1 LAESLLELKKKIAS
15 IQKTGQITEAMR
27 MVSGVK
33 LNRTEKLDQEY
44 TIYND
49 KVRATVS
56 HLMSSQIVKQLG
68 KETKEYNEFGGSASI
83 DYSNFFDL
91 GTLASLV
98 QPRKKIKS
106 TGYLVI
112 SGDRGLVGSYNSQ
125 VIKNMMSIFK
135 DADAQDK
142 DVKILAV
149 GSVAAQFFKK
159 QNLNVVYEYS
169 GVSDVPTYNE
179 VRDIIQTAVKMY
191 LNGVYDEL
199 FVCYTHHVNTLT
211 SAFRVESML
220 PISDIDINHK
230 DTMPKD
236 YIIEPDVDSVLKTVL
251 PQFAKSMIFGA
262 ILDAKTA
269 EHASSMTAM
278 QSASKNADD
287 VVSGL
292 KTKLNRA
299 RQAQITTVSRHAQNQ
314 GGFGCRLM
322 DTHA

>member
-1 LAESLLELKKKIAS
+1 MAESLLELKKKIAS

-56 HLMSSQIVKQLG
+56 HLMSSQIVNQLG
-68 KETKEYNEFGGSASI
+68 KETNEYSEFSGQSNI
-83 DYSNFFDL
+83 DYSSFFDL

-98 QPRKKIKS
+98 QPRKEIKS

-135 DADAQDK
+135 DADAQNK

-179 VRDIIQTAVKMY
+179 VRDIVQTAVKMY

-236 YIIEPDVDSVLKTVL
+236 YIIEQDIDSVLKTVL

-278 QSASKNADD
+278 QSASQNADD

-299 RQAQITTVSRHAQNQ
+299 RQAQITTEITEII
-314 GGFGCRLM
+314 GGANALE
-322 DTHA
+322 

>member
-1 LAESLLELKKKIAS
+1 MAESLLELKKKIAS

-269 EHASSMTAM
+269 EDASSMTAM

-299 RQAQITTVSRHAQNQ
+299 RQAQITTEITEII
-314 GGFGCRLM
+314 GGANALE
-322 DTHA
+322 

>member
-1 LAESLLELKKKIAS
+1 MAESLLELKKKIAS

-56 HLMSSQIVKQLG
+56 HLMSSQIVNQLG
-68 KETKEYNEFGGSASI
+68 KETNEYSEFGGQSNI
-83 DYSNFFDL
+83 DYSSFFDL

-98 QPRKKIKS
+98 QPRKEIKS

-125 VIKNMMSIFK
+125 VIKDMMSIFK
-135 DADAQDK
+135 DADAQNK

-179 VRDIIQTAVKMY
+179 VRDIVQTAVKMY

-230 DTMPKD
+230 ETMPKD
-236 YIIEPDVDSVLKTVL
+236 YIIEPDIDSVLKTVL

-278 QSASKNADD
+278 QSASQNADD

-299 RQAQITTVSRHAQNQ
+299 RQAQITTEITEII
-314 GGFGCRLM
+314 GGANALE
-322 DTHA
+322 

>member
-1 LAESLLELKKKIAS
+1 MAESLLELKKKIAS

-179 VRDIIQTAVKMY
+179 VRDIIQTAVEMY

-299 RQAQITTVSRHAQNQ
+299 RQAQITTEITEII
-314 GGFGCRLM
+314 GGANALE
-322 DTHA
+322 

>member
-1 LAESLLELKKKIAS
+1 MAESLLELKKKIAS

-135 DADAQDK
+135 NADAQDK

-299 RQAQITTVSRHAQNQ
+299 RQAQITTEITEII
-314 GGFGCRLM
+314 GGANALE
-322 DTHA
+322 

>member
-1 LAESLLELKKKIAS
+1 MAESLLELKKIAS

-56 HLMSSQIVKQLG
+56 HLMSSQIVNQLG
-68 KETKEYNEFGGSASI
+68 KETNEYSEFSGQSNI
-83 DYSNFFDL
+83 DYSSFFDL

-98 QPRKKIKS
+98 QPRKEIKS

-135 DADAQDK
+135 DADAQNK

-179 VRDIIQTAVKMY
+179 VRDIVQTAVKMY

-230 DTMPKD
+230 ETMPKD
-236 YIIEPDVDSVLKTVL
+236 YIIEPDIDSVLKTVL

-278 QSASKNADD
+278 QSASQNADD

-299 RQAQITTVSRHAQNQ
+299 RQAQITTEITEII
-314 GGFGCRLM
+314 GGANALE
-322 DTHA
+322 

>member
-1 LAESLLELKKKIAS
+1 MAESLLELKKKIAS

-33 LNRTEKLDQEY
+33 LNKTEKLDQEY

-56 HLMSSQIVKQLG
+56 HLMSSQIVNQLG
-68 KETKEYNEFGGSASI
+68 KETNEYSEFSGQSNI
-83 DYSNFFDL
+83 DYSSFFDL

-98 QPRKKIKS
+98 QPRKEIKS

-135 DADAQDK
+135 DADAQNK

-179 VRDIIQTAVKMY
+179 VRDIVQTAVKMY

-230 DTMPKD
+230 ETMPKD
-236 YIIEPDVDSVLKTVL
+236 YIIEPDIDSVLKTVL

-278 QSASKNADD
+278 QSASQNADD
-287 VVSGL
+287 VVSVL

-299 RQAQITTVSRHAQNQ
+299 RQAQITTEITEII
-314 GGFGCRLM
+314 GGANALE
-322 DTHA
+322 

>member
-1 LAESLLELKKKIAS
+1 MAESLLELKKKIAS

-56 HLMSSQIVKQLG
+56 HLMSSQIVNQLG
-68 KETKEYNEFGGSASI
+68 KETNEYSEFGGQTSI

-98 QPRKKIKS
+98 QPRKEIKS

-135 DADAQDK
+135 DADAQSK

-179 VRDIIQTAVKMY
+179 VRDIVQTAVKMY

-230 DTMPKD
+230 ETMPKD
-236 YIIEPDVDSVLKTVL
+236 YIIEPDIDSVLKTVL

-278 QSASKNADD
+278 QSASQNADD

-299 RQAQITTVSRHAQNQ
+299 RQAQITTEITEII
-314 GGFGCRLM
+314 GGANALE
-322 DTHA
+322 

>member
-1 LAESLLELKKKIAS
+1 MAESLLELKKKIAS

-56 HLMSSQIVKQLG
+56 HLMSSQIVNQLG
-68 KETKEYNEFGGSASI
+68 KETNEYSEFSGQSNI
-83 DYSNFFDL
+83 DYSSFFDL

-98 QPRKKIKS
+98 QPRKEIKS

-135 DADAQDK
+135 DADAQNK

-149 GSVAAQFFKK
+149 VSVAAQFFKK

-179 VRDIIQTAVKMY
+179 VRDIVQTAVKMY

-230 DTMPKD
+230 ETMPKD
-236 YIIEPDVDSVLKTVL
+236 YIIEPDIDSVLKTVL

-278 QSASKNADD
+278 QSASQNADD

-299 RQAQITTVSRHAQNQ
+299 RQAQITTEITEII
-314 GGFGCRLM
+314 GGANALE
-322 DTHA
+322 

>member
-1 LAESLLELKKKIAS
+1 MAESLLELKKKIAS

-56 HLMSSQIVKQLG
+56 HLMSSQIVNQLG
-68 KETKEYNEFGGSASI
+68 KETNEYSEFGGQSNI
-83 DYSNFFDL
+83 DYSSFFDL

-98 QPRKKIKS
+98 QPRKEIKS

-135 DADAQDK
+135 DADAQNR

-179 VRDIIQTAVKMY
+179 VRDIVQTAVKMY

-230 DTMPKD
+230 ETMPKD
-236 YIIEPDVDSVLKTVL
+236 YIIEPDIDSVLKTVL

-278 QSASKNADD
+278 QSASQNADD

-299 RQAQITTVSRHAQNQ
+299 RQAQITTEITEII
-314 GGFGCRLM
+314 GGANALE
-322 DTHA
+322 

>member
-1 LAESLLELKKKIAS
+1 MAESLLELKKKIAS

-91 GTLASLV
+91 GTLGSLV

-135 DADAQDK
+135 DADAQNK

-179 VRDIIQTAVKMY
+179 VRDIIQTAVKLY

-236 YIIEPDVDSVLKTVL
+236 YIIEPDIDSVLKTVL

-299 RQAQITTVSRHAQNQ
+299 RQAQITTEITEII
-314 GGFGCRLM
+314 GGANALE
-322 DTHA
+322 

>member
-1 LAESLLELKKKIAS
+1 MAESLLELKKKIAS

-56 HLMSSQIVKQLG
+56 HLMSSQIVNQLG
-68 KETKEYNEFGGSASI
+68 KETNEYSEFGGQSNI
-83 DYSNFFDL
+83 DYSSFFDL

-98 QPRKKIKS
+98 QPRKEIKS

-135 DADAQDK
+135 DADAQNK

-179 VRDIIQTAVKMY
+179 VRDIVQTAVKMY

-230 DTMPKD
+230 ERMPKD
-236 YIIEPDVDSVLKTVL
+236 YIIEPDIDSVLKTVL

-278 QSASKNADD
+278 QSASQNADD

-299 RQAQITTVSRHAQNQ
+299 RQAQITTEITEII
-314 GGFGCRLM
+314 GGANALE
-322 DTHA
+322 

>member
-1 LAESLLELKKKIAS
+1 MAESFLELKKKIAS

-299 RQAQITTVSRHAQNQ
+299 RQAQITTEITEII
-314 GGFGCRLM
+314 GGANALE
-322 DTHA
+322 

>member
-1 LAESLLELKKKIAS
+1 MAESLLELKKKIAS

-44 TIYND
+44 TTYND

-299 RQAQITTVSRHAQNQ
+299 RQAQITTEITEII
-314 GGFGCRLM
+314 GGANALE
-322 DTHA
+322 

>member
-1 LAESLLELKKKIAS
+1 MAESLLELKKKIAS

-56 HLMSSQIVKQLG
+56 HLMSSQIVNQLG
-68 KETKEYNEFGGSASI
+68 KETNEYSEFSGQSNI
-83 DYSNFFDL
+83 DYSSFFDL

-98 QPRKKIKS
+98 QPRKEIKS
-106 TGYLVI
+106 TGYLVM

-135 DADAQDK
+135 DADAQNK

-179 VRDIIQTAVKMY
+179 VRDIVQTAVKMY

-236 YIIEPDVDSVLKTVL
+236 YIIEPDIDSVLKTVL

-278 QSASKNADD
+278 QSASQNADD

-299 RQAQITTVSRHAQNQ
+299 RQAQITTEITEII
-314 GGFGCRLM
+314 GGANALE
-322 DTHA
+322 

>member
-1 LAESLLELKKKIAS
+1 MAESLLELKKKIAS

-33 LNRTEKLDQEY
+33 LNQTEKLDQGY

-49 KVRATVS
+49 KIRTTVS
-56 HLMSSQIVKQLG
+56 HLMSSQILSKLSSS
-68 KETKEYNEFGGSASI
+68 EMDSESLSSL
-83 DYSNFFDL
+83 DYSDIFNL
-91 GTLASLV
+91 GTITSLI
-98 QPRKKIKS
+98 QPRKQVKS

-125 VIKNMMSIFK
+125 VIKNMMNIFK
-135 DADAQDK
+135 DSKAEAENK
-142 DVKILAV
+142 DIKILAV
-149 GSVAAQFFKK
+149 GSVAAEFFKK
-159 QNLNVVYEYS
+159 RNLNVVYEYS
-169 GVSDVPTYNE
+169 GIEDVPTYDQVKDVIE
-179 VRDIIQTAVKMY
+179 TVVKMY

-199 FVCYTHHVNTLT
+199 YVCYTHHVNTLT
-211 SAFRVESML
+211 SAFRVEKML
-220 PISDIDINHK
+220 PISDIDINHE
-230 DTMPKD
+230 DVMPKD
-236 YIIEPDVDSVLKTVL
+236 YLIEPNIDSVLKAIL

-299 RQAQITTVSRHAQNQ
+299 RQAQITTEITEII
-314 GGFGCRLM
+314 GGANALE
-322 DTHA
+322 

>member
-1 LAESLLELKKKIAS
+1 MAESLLELKKKIAS

-135 DADAQDK
+135 DADAQNK

-169 GVSDVPTYNE
+169 GVSDVPTYKE
-179 VRDIIQTAVKMY
+179 VRDIIQTAVKLY

-236 YIIEPDVDSVLKTVL
+236 YIIEPDIDSVLKTVL

-299 RQAQITTVSRHAQNQ
+299 RQAQITTEITEII
-314 GGFGCRLM
+314 GGANALE
-322 DTHA
+322 

>member
-1 LAESLLELKKKIAS
+1 MAESLLELKKKIAS

-56 HLMSSQIVKQLG
+56 HLMSSQIVNQLG
-68 KETKEYNEFGGSASI
+68 KETNEYSEFGGQSNI
-83 DYSNFFDL
+83 DYSSFFDL

-98 QPRKKIKS
+98 QPRKEIKS

-125 VIKNMMSIFK
+125 VIKNMMSIVK
-135 DADAQDK
+135 DADAQNK

-179 VRDIIQTAVKMY
+179 VRDIVQTAVKMY

-230 DTMPKD
+230 ETMPKD
-236 YIIEPDVDSVLKTVL
+236 YIIEPDIDSVLKTVL

-278 QSASKNADD
+278 QSASQNADD

-299 RQAQITTVSRHAQNQ
+299 RQAQITTEITEII
-314 GGFGCRLM
+314 GGADALE
-322 DTHA
+322 

>member
-1 LAESLLELKKKIAS
+1 MAESLLELKKKIAS

-56 HLMSSQIVKQLG
+56 HLMSSQIVNQLG
-68 KETKEYNEFGGSASI
+68 KETNEYSEFGGQSNI
-83 DYSNFFDL
+83 DYSSFFDL

-98 QPRKKIKS
+98 QPRKEIKS

-135 DADAQDK
+135 DADAQNK

-179 VRDIIQTAVKMY
+179 VRDIVQTAVKMY

-230 DTMPKD
+230 ETMPKD
-236 YIIEPDVDSVLKTVL
+236 YIIEPDIDSVLKTVL

-278 QSASKNADD
+278 QSASQNADD

-292 KTKLNRA
+292 KTKLN
-299 RQAQITTVSRHAQNQ
+299 
-314 GGFGCRLM
+314 
-322 DTHA
+322 

>member
-1 LAESLLELKKKIAS
+1 MAESLLELKKKIAS

-179 VRDIIQTAVKMY
+179 VKDIIQTAVKMY

-299 RQAQITTVSRHAQNQ
+299 RQAQITTEITEII
-314 GGFGCRLM
+314 GGANALE
-322 DTHA
+322 

>member
-1 LAESLLELKKKIAS
+1 MAESLLELKEKIAS

-56 HLMSSQIVKQLG
+56 HLMSSQIVNQLG
-68 KETKEYNEFGGSASI
+68 KETNEYSEFGGQSNI
-83 DYSNFFDL
+83 DYSSFFDL

-98 QPRKKIKS
+98 QPRKEIKS

-135 DADAQDK
+135 DADAQNK

-179 VRDIIQTAVKMY
+179 VRDIVQTAVKMY

-230 DTMPKD
+230 ETMPKD
-236 YIIEPDVDSVLKTVL
+236 YIIEPDIDSVLKTVL

-278 QSASKNADD
+278 QSASQNADD

-299 RQAQITTVSRHAQNQ
+299 RQAQITTEITEIISGANA
-314 GGFGCRLM
+314 LE
-322 DTHA
+322 

>member
-1 LAESLLELKKKIAS
+1 MAESLLELKKKIAS

-56 HLMSSQIVKQLG
+56 HLMSSQIVNQLG
-68 KETKEYNEFGGSASI
+68 KETNEYSEFSGQSNI
-83 DYSNFFDL
+83 DYSSFFDL
-91 GTLASLV
+91 GTLASFV
-98 QPRKKIKS
+98 QPRKEIKS

-135 DADAQDK
+135 DADAQNK

-179 VRDIIQTAVKMY
+179 VRDIVQTAVKMY

-230 DTMPKD
+230 ETMPKD
-236 YIIEPDVDSVLKTVL
+236 YIIEPDIDSVLKTVL

-278 QSASKNADD
+278 QSASQNADD

-299 RQAQITTVSRHAQNQ
+299 RQAQITTEITEII
-314 GGFGCRLM
+314 GGANALE
-322 DTHA
+322 

>member
-1 LAESLLELKKKIAS
+1 MAESLLELKKKIAS

-56 HLMSSQIVKQLG
+56 HLMSSQIVNQLG
-68 KETKEYNEFGGSASI
+68 KETNEYSEFGGQSNI
-83 DYSNFFDL
+83 DYSSFFDL

-98 QPRKKIKS
+98 QPRKEIKS

-135 DADAQDK
+135 DADAQNK

-179 VRDIIQTAVKMY
+179 VRDIVQTAVKMY

-230 DTMPKD
+230 ETMPKD
-236 YIIEPDVDSVLKTVL
+236 YIIVPDIDSVLKTVL

-278 QSASKNADD
+278 QSASQNADD

-299 RQAQITTVSRHAQNQ
+299 RQAQITTEITEII
-314 GGFGCRLM
+314 GGANALE
-322 DTHA
+322 

>member
-1 LAESLLELKKKIAS
+1 MAESLLELKKKIAS

-56 HLMSSQIVKQLG
+56 HLMSSQIVNQLG
-68 KETKEYNEFGGSASI
+68 KETNEYSEFSGQSNI
-83 DYSNFFDL
+83 DYSSFFDL

-98 QPRKKIKS
+98 QPRKEIKS

-125 VIKNMMSIFK
+125 VIKNIMSIFK
-135 DADAQDK
+135 DADAQNK

-179 VRDIIQTAVKMY
+179 VRDIVQTAVKMY

-230 DTMPKD
+230 ETMPKD
-236 YIIEPDVDSVLKTVL
+236 YIIEPDIDSVLKTVL

-278 QSASKNADD
+278 QSASQNADD

-299 RQAQITTVSRHAQNQ
+299 RQAQITTEITEII
-314 GGFGCRLM
+314 GGANALE
-322 DTHA
+322 

>member
-1 LAESLLELKKKIAS
+1 MAESLLELKKKIAS

-56 HLMSSQIVKQLG
+56 HLMSSQIVNQLG
-68 KETKEYNEFGGSASI
+68 KETNEYSEFGGQSNI
-83 DYSNFFDL
+83 DYSSFFDL

-98 QPRKKIKS
+98 QPRKEIKS

-135 DADAQDK
+135 DADAQNK

-179 VRDIIQTAVKMY
+179 VRDIVQTAVKMY

-230 DTMPKD
+230 ETMPKD
-236 YIIEPDVDSVLKTVL
+236 YIIEPDIDSVLKTVL

-278 QSASKNADD
+278 QIASQNADD

-299 RQAQITTVSRHAQNQ
+299 RQAQITTEITEII
-314 GGFGCRLM
+314 GGANALE
-322 DTHA
+322 

>member
-1 LAESLLELKKKIAS
+1 MAESLLELKKKIAS

-56 HLMSSQIVKQLG
+56 HLMSSQIVNQLG
-68 KETKEYNEFGGSASI
+68 KGTNEYSEFGGQSNI
-83 DYSNFFDL
+83 DYSSFFDL

-98 QPRKKIKS
+98 QPRKEIKS

-135 DADAQDK
+135 DADAQNK

-179 VRDIIQTAVKMY
+179 VRDIVQTAVKMY

-230 DTMPKD
+230 ETMPKD
-236 YIIEPDVDSVLKTVL
+236 YIIEPDIDSVLKTVL

-278 QSASKNADD
+278 QSASQNADD

-299 RQAQITTVSRHAQNQ
+299 RQAQITTEITEII
-314 GGFGCRLM
+314 GGANALE
-322 DTHA
+322 

>member
-1 LAESLLELKKKIAS
+1 MAESLLELKKKIAS

-56 HLMSSQIVKQLG
+56 HLMSSQIVEQLG

-299 RQAQITTVSRHAQNQ
+299 RQAQITTEITEII
-314 GGFGCRLM
+314 GGANALE
-322 DTHA
+322 

>member
-1 LAESLLELKKKIAS
+1 MAESLLELKKKIAS

-56 HLMSSQIVKQLG
+56 HLMSSQIVNQLG
-68 KETKEYNEFGGSASI
+68 KETNEYSEFSGQSNI
-83 DYSNFFDL
+83 DYSSFFDL

-98 QPRKKIKS
+98 QPRKEIKS

-135 DADAQDK
+135 DADAQNK

-179 VRDIIQTAVKMY
+179 VRDIVQTAVKMY

-236 YIIEPDVDSVLKTVL
+236 YIIEPDIDSVLKTVL

-278 QSASKNADD
+278 QSASQNADD

-299 RQAQITTVSRHAQNQ
+299 RQAQITTEITEII
-314 GGFGCRLM
+314 GGADRKSVV
-322 DTHA
+322 

>member
-1 LAESLLELKKKIAS
+1 MAESLLELKKKIAS

-56 HLMSSQIVKQLG
+56 HLMSSQIVNQLG
-68 KETKEYNEFGGSASI
+68 KETNEYSEFSGQSNI
-83 DYSNFFDL
+83 DYSSFFDL

-98 QPRKKIKS
+98 QPRKEIKS

-135 DADAQDK
+135 DVDAQNK

-179 VRDIIQTAVKMY
+179 VRDIVQTAVKMY

-230 DTMPKD
+230 ETMPKD
-236 YIIEPDVDSVLKTVL
+236 YIIEPDIDSVLKTVL

-278 QSASKNADD
+278 QSASQNADD

-299 RQAQITTVSRHAQNQ
+299 RQAQITTEITEII
-314 GGFGCRLM
+314 GGANALE
-322 DTHA
+322 

>member
-1 LAESLLELKKKIAS
+1 MAESLLELKKKIAS

-56 HLMSSQIVKQLG
+56 HLMSSQIVNQLG
-68 KETKEYNEFGGSASI
+68 KETNEYSEFSGQSNI
-83 DYSNFFDL
+83 DYSSFFDL

-98 QPRKKIKS
+98 QPRKEIKS

-135 DADAQDK
+135 DADAQNK

-179 VRDIIQTAVKMY
+179 VRDIVQTAVKMY

-230 DTMPKD
+230 ETMPKD
-236 YIIEPDVDSVLKTVL
+236 YIIEPDIDSVLKTVL

-278 QSASKNADD
+278 QSASQNADD
-287 VVSGL
+287 VVSVL

-299 RQAQITTVSRHAQNQ
+299 RQAQITTEITEII
-314 GGFGCRLM
+314 GGANALE
-322 DTHA
+322 

>member
-1 LAESLLELKKKIAS
+1 MAESLLELKKKIAS

-191 LNGVYDEL
+191 LNGVCDEL

-299 RQAQITTVSRHAQNQ
+299 RQAQITTEITEII
-314 GGFGCRLM
+314 GGANALE
-322 DTHA
+322 

>member
-1 LAESLLELKKKIAS
+1 MAESLLELKKKIAS

-91 GTLASLV
+91 GILASLV

-299 RQAQITTVSRHAQNQ
+299 RQAQITTEITEII
-314 GGFGCRLM
+314 GGANALE
-322 DTHA
+322 

>member
-1 LAESLLELKKKIAS
+1 MAESLLELKKKIAS

-56 HLMSSQIVKQLG
+56 HLMSSRIVNQLG
-68 KETKEYNEFGGSASI
+68 QETNEYSEFGGQSNI
-83 DYSNFFDL
+83 DYSSFFDL

-98 QPRKKIKS
+98 QPRKEIKS

-135 DADAQDK
+135 DADAQNK

-179 VRDIIQTAVKMY
+179 VRDIVQTAVKMY

-230 DTMPKD
+230 ETMPKD
-236 YIIEPDVDSVLKTVL
+236 YIIEPDIDSVLKTVL

-278 QSASKNADD
+278 QSASQNADD

-299 RQAQITTVSRHAQNQ
+299 RQAQITTEITEII
-314 GGFGCRLM
+314 GGANALE
-322 DTHA
+322 

>member
-1 LAESLLELKKKIAS
+1 
-15 IQKTGQITEAMR
+15 
-27 MVSGVK
+27 
-33 LNRTEKLDQEY
+33 
-44 TIYND
+44 
-49 KVRATVS
+49 
-56 HLMSSQIVKQLG
+56 
-68 KETKEYNEFGGSASI
+68 
-83 DYSNFFDL
+83 
-91 GTLASLV
+91 
-98 QPRKKIKS
+98 
-106 TGYLVI
+106 
-112 SGDRGLVGSYNSQ
+112 
-125 VIKNMMSIFK
+125 MMGIFK
-135 DADAQDK
+135 DADAQNK

-179 VRDIIQTAVKMY
+179 VRDIVQTAVKMY

-230 DTMPKD
+230 ETMPKD
-236 YIIEPDVDSVLKTVL
+236 YIIEPDIDSVLKTVL

-278 QSASKNADD
+278 QSASQNADD

-299 RQAQITTVSRHAQNQ
+299 RQAQITTEITEII
-314 GGFGCRLM
+314 GGANALE
-322 DTHA
+322 

>member
-1 LAESLLELKKKIAS
+1 MAESLLELKKKIAS

-159 QNLNVVYEYS
+159 QNLNVEYS

-299 RQAQITTVSRHAQNQ
+299 RQAQITTEITEII
-314 GGFGCRLM
+314 GGANALE
-322 DTHA
+322 

>member
-1 LAESLLELKKKIAS
+1 MAESLLELKKKIAS

-56 HLMSSQIVKQLG
+56 HLTSSQIVNQLG
-68 KETKEYNEFGGSASI
+68 KETNEYSEFGGQSNI
-83 DYSNFFDL
+83 DYSSFFDL

-98 QPRKKIKS
+98 QPRKEIKS

-135 DADAQDK
+135 DADAQNK

-179 VRDIIQTAVKMY
+179 VRDIVQTAVKMY

-230 DTMPKD
+230 ETMPKD
-236 YIIEPDVDSVLKTVL
+236 YIIEPDIDSVLKTVL

-278 QSASKNADD
+278 QSASQNADD

-299 RQAQITTVSRHAQNQ
+299 RQAQITTEITEII
-314 GGFGCRLM
+314 GGANALE
-322 DTHA
+322 

>member
-1 LAESLLELKKKIAS
+1 
-15 IQKTGQITEAMR
+15 

-56 HLMSSQIVKQLG
+56 HLMSSQIVNQLG
-68 KETKEYNEFGGSASI
+68 KETNEYSEFGGQSNI
-83 DYSNFFDL
+83 DYSSFFDL

-98 QPRKKIKS
+98 QPRKEIKS

-135 DADAQDK
+135 DADAQNK

-179 VRDIIQTAVKMY
+179 VRDIVQTAVKMY

-230 DTMPKD
+230 ETMPKD
-236 YIIEPDVDSVLKTVL
+236 YIIEPDIDSVLKTVL

-278 QSASKNADD
+278 QSASQNADD

-299 RQAQITTVSRHAQNQ
+299 RQAQITTEITEII
-314 GGFGCRLM
+314 GGANALE
-322 DTHA
+322 